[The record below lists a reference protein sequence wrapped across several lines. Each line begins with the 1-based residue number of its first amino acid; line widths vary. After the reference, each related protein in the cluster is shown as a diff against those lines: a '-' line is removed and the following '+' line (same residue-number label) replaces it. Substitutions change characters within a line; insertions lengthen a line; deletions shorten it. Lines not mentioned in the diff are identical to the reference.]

1 MALLDVLLVVLLAIT
16 GLLFLI
22 LQSWLAA
29 TVVRR
34 VVGVPIGWPRSI
46 IVGFIMSVAMG
57 YTVQYLFRAGTDQNV
72 NGLNVAPSVAI
83 LFLIL
88 AIGWIFALG
97 VGALVFIE
105 AAFPTGTLPRFSTL
119 LTGGKARRQRSRRY
133 TAILSIAVRH
143 GLGSRLRGFGQ
154 AGSAEHDTQT
164 ARALRNALN
173 EAGVT
178 FVKLGQMLSTR
189 RDLLPAAYIRELE
202 TLQTKANPEP
212 WERIQAAAEEQLGRP
227 LSEIFSKV
235 DPTPLAAASVAQVHQ
250 GVLWDGTEVVLKVQ
264 RPGALAQVNL
274 DTDIIIRLAKW
285 LDKTT
290 PWGRSLGVH
299 ELARGFAASLEEE
312 LDYTIELENMRT
324 IENALNAGT
333 FDVTVPHAYDELSGE
348 RLLVMD
354 RLPGRPVSSAGRLL
368 SKLTIIERSAL
379 ATTLLG
385 VTLQQIIS
393 DGVFHG
399 DLHAGN
405 IFITP
410 EGKLG
415 LLDFGSVGRLDP
427 GTQAALGMMLYSI
440 DKNDAAGATDALI
453 ELLDRPEDLDVRVVE
468 RSLGQLLTR
477 FRSGFRA
484 GGSQKMFGELF
495 ALVIAHKFSVPAQ
508 IGAAFRALS
517 TVEGT
522 LLLIDPGMDLVT
534 AARTE
539 GSRLVSGRFS
549 LGSLKD
555 GLEQRLVSLVP
566 LLNRLPRRMNKIS
579 EDLEHGRFSM
589 NVRMLAHPADRRY
602 LTGLFQQLVVAVLAG
617 AAVLGAIMLIVSN
630 EGPLLTGQI
639 HLYAV
644 FGFALLFGGFVLG
657 MRSLML
663 VFKRDEDEDGGSP

>member
-16 GLLFLI
+16 GLLFLV

-46 IVGFIMSVAMG
+46 VVGFVMSVAMG
-57 YTVQYLFRAGTDQNV
+57 FTVQYLFRAGTDQNT

-88 AIGWIFALG
+88 AVGWIFALG
-97 VGALVFIE
+97 VAALVFFE
-105 AAFPTGTLPRFSTL
+105 AAFPTGSLPRFSSFF
-119 LTGGKARRQRSRRY
+119 TGGKARRQRSRRY
-133 TAILSIAVRH
+133 TEILSIAVRH

-154 AGSAEHDTQT
+154 SGFDEHEAKT

-202 TLQTKANPEP
+202 TLQTNASPEP
-212 WERIQAAAEEQLGRP
+212 WEKIMAVAEEQLGRP
-227 LSEIFSKV
+227 LSEIFSEV

-250 GVLWDGTEVVLKVQ
+250 AVLWDGTPVVLKVQ

-285 LDKTT
+285 LGKTT
-290 PWGRSLGVH
+290 PWGSSLGVH

-324 IENALNAGT
+324 IEHALDAGT
-333 FDVTVPHAYDELSGE
+333 FAVTVPHAYEKLSGE

-354 RLPGRPVSSAGRLL
+354 RLPGRPVSSAGKILAT
-368 SKLTIIERSAL
+368 LTASERSAL
-379 ATTLLG
+379 AATLLG

-405 IFITP
+405 IFISP
-410 EGKLG
+410 EGTLG

-427 GTQAALGMMLYSI
+427 GTQTALGMMLYSI
-440 DKNDAAGATDALI
+440 DKNDAAGATDALL
-453 ELLDRPEDLDVRVVE
+453 ELLDQPDDLDVKVVE

-484 GGSQKMFGELF
+484 GGSQKMFSEVF

-522 LLLIDPGMDLVT
+522 LLLIDPRMDLVT

-539 GSRLVSGRFS
+539 GSRLMSGRFS

-555 GLEQRLVSLVP
+555 SLEQRLVSLAP

-589 NVRMLAHPADRRY
+589 NVRMLAHAADRRY

-617 AAVLGAIMLIVSN
+617 AAVLGAITLIVSN
-630 EGPLLTGQI
+630 EGPLLTGEI

-663 VFKRDEDEDGGSP
+663 VFKRDEDED

>member
-1 MALLDVLLVVLLAIT
+1 MAVLDFLWVVLLAVT
-16 GLLFLI
+16 GLLFLM

-46 IVGFIMSVAMG
+46 LVGFAMSVAMG
-57 YTVQYLFRAGTDQNV
+57 LTVQYLYRAGTGQNI
-72 NGLNVAPSVAI
+72 NGLNVAPSAAV

-88 AIGWIFALG
+88 AVCWIFALG
-97 VGALVFIE
+97 IAALVFIE
-105 AAFPTGTLPRFSTL
+105 AAFPTGSLPRVSTFF
-119 LTGGKARRQRSRRY
+119 TGGKARRRRSRRY
-133 TAILSIAVRH
+133 SEILSIAVRH
-143 GLGSRLRGFGQ
+143 GLGSRLRGFDRGTNV
-154 AGSAEHDTQT
+154 EHAAKT

-189 RDLLPAAYIRELE
+189 RDLLPAVYIRELE
-202 TLQTKANPEP
+202 TLQTKATPEP
-212 WERIQAAAEEQLGRP
+212 WEKIKIAAEEQLGRP
-227 LSEIFSKV
+227 LEEIFSKI
-235 DPTPLAAASVAQVHQ
+235 DPEPLAAASVAQVHAA
-250 GVLWDGTEVVLKVQ
+250 VLWDGTEVVLKVQ
-264 RPGALAQVNL
+264 RPGALEQVNL
-274 DTDIIIRLAKW
+274 DTDIIMRLAKW
-285 LDKTT
+285 LEKTT
-290 PWGRSLGVH
+290 PWGSALGVH
-299 ELARGFAASLEEE
+299 DLARGFAGSLEEE
-312 LDYTIELENMRT
+312 LDYTVELENMRT
-324 IENALNAGT
+324 IEHALEAGP
-333 FDVTVPHAYDELSGE
+333 FAVTVPHAYEQLSGE

-354 RLPGRPVSSAGRLL
+354 RLPGRPVSSAGRILAG
-368 SKLTIIERSAL
+368 LTAAERSAL
-379 ATTLLG
+379 ATSLLG
-385 VTLQQIIS
+385 VTLQQIIT

-415 LLDFGSVGRLDP
+415 LLDFGAVGRLDP
-427 GTQAALGMMLYSI
+427 STQTALGMMLYSI

-453 ELLDRPEDLDVRVVE
+453 ELLDRPDDLDVRVVE

-495 ALVIAHKFSVPAQ
+495 AMVIAHRFAVPPQ

-517 TVEGT
+517 AVEGT
-522 LLLIDPGMDLVT
+522 LLLIDPDMDLVA

-549 LGSLKD
+549 FGSLKD
-555 GLEQRLVSLVP
+555 SLEQRIVSLVP

-579 EDLEHGRFSM
+579 EDLEQGRFSM
-589 NVRMLAHPADRRY
+589 NVRMLAHPSDRGY

-617 AAVLGAIMLIVSN
+617 AAVLGAIILIVSN
-630 EGPLLTGQI
+630 EGPLVAGDI

-663 VFKRDEDEDGGSP
+663 VFKRDQDG

>member
-1 MALLDVLLVVLLAIT
+1 MAVLDVLLVVVLVVT
-16 GLLFLI
+16 GLLVLL

-46 IVGFIMSVAMG
+46 IVGLLMSIAMG
-57 YTVQYLFRAGTDQNV
+57 LSVQYLYRAGTGQNV
-72 NGLNVAPSVAI
+72 LGLNLAPAVAV

-88 AIGWIFALG
+88 AICWIFALG
-97 VGALVFIE
+97 IGVLVFIE
-105 AAFPTGTLPRFSTL
+105 AAFPTGSLSGFARTF
-119 LTGGKARRQRSRRY
+119 TGWKARRRRTRRY
-133 TAILSIAVRH
+133 ADILSIAIRH
-143 GLGSRLRGFGQ
+143 GLGSRLRGFEQ
-154 AGSAEHDTQT
+154 GSGNDQERKT
-164 ARALRNALN
+164 ARALFNALN

-189 RDLLPAAYIRELE
+189 RDLLPAAYIAQLE
-202 TLQTKANPEP
+202 KLQTNAVPEP
-212 WERIQAAAEEQLGRP
+212 WERIEAAIVERLGRP
-227 LSEIFSKV
+227 LPEVFFSV
-235 DPTPLAAASVAQVHQ
+235 DPVPLAAASVAQVHKA
-250 GVLWDGTEVVLKVQ
+250 VLLNGTSVVIKVQ
-264 RPGALAQVNL
+264 RPGALDQVNL

-285 LDKTT
+285 LDRTT

-299 ELARGFAASLEEE
+299 ELACGFAGSLEEE
-312 LDYTIELENMRT
+312 LDYTIELENMRS
-324 IENALNAGT
+324 IEQALTAGT
-333 FDVTVPHAYDELSGE
+333 FAVSVPHAYAELSGE

-354 RLPGRPVSSAGRLL
+354 LLPGRPVSSAGRLL
-368 SKLTIIERSAL
+368 AGLSASERSTL

-410 EGKLG
+410 DGELG

-427 GTQAALGMMLYSI
+427 ATQSAMGMMLYAI

-453 ELLDRPEDLDVRVVE
+453 DLLDRPENLDVRAVE

-477 FRSGFRA
+477 FRTGFRA
-484 GGSQKMFGELF
+484 GGSMKMFGELF
-495 ALVIAHKFSVPAQ
+495 ALVIEHKFTVPAQ

-517 TVEGT
+517 TVEGA
-522 LLLIDPGMDLVT
+522 LLIIDPEMDLVT

-539 GSRLVSGRFS
+539 GARIMSSKVNFTSVKNEF
-549 LGSLKD
+549 
-555 GLEQRLVSLVP
+555 EQRMMALVP
-566 LLNRLPRRMNKIS
+566 LLNHLPRRINKIG
-579 EDLEHGRFSM
+579 EDLENGRFSM
-589 NVRMLAHPADRRY
+589 NVRVLADPADRSY

-617 AAVLGAIMLIVSN
+617 AAVLGAIMLITTN
-630 EGPLLTGQI
+630 EGPLVTGEI
-639 HLYAV
+639 RLYGV

-657 MRSLML
+657 MRALML
-663 VFKRDEDEDGGSP
+663 VFKRDSGS

>member
-1 MALLDVLLVVLLAIT
+1 MAVLDILLVVLLVIT
-16 GLLFLI
+16 GLLFLV

-46 IVGFIMSVAMG
+46 IIGFVMSVAMG
-57 YTVQYLFRAGTDQNV
+57 LTVQYLYRAGTGQNT
-72 NGLNVAPSVAI
+72 NGLNVAASAAI
-83 LFLIL
+83 LFLVL
-88 AIGWIFALG
+88 AVCWIFALG
-97 VGALVFIE
+97 VAVLVFIE
-105 AAFPTGTLPRFSTL
+105 AAFPTGSLPRVSTFF
-119 LTGGKARRQRSRRY
+119 TGGKARRRRSRRY
-133 TAILSIAVRH
+133 TEILSIAVRH
-143 GLGSRLRGFGQ
+143 GLGSRLRGFDQGTNT
-154 AGSAEHDTQT
+154 ERETKT

-189 RDLLPAAYIRELE
+189 RDLLPAVYIRELE
-202 TLQTKANPEP
+202 TLQTNASPEP
-212 WERIQAAAEEQLGRP
+212 WEKIKLAAEEQLGRP
-227 LSEIFSKV
+227 LEEIFSQIN
-235 DPTPLAAASVAQVHQ
+235 PTPLAAASVAQVHEAL
-250 GVLWDGTEVVLKVQ
+250 LWDGTEVVLKVQ
-264 RPGALAQVNL
+264 RPGALEQVNL
-274 DTDIIIRLAKW
+274 DMDIIIRLAKW

-290 PWGRSLGVH
+290 PWGSSLGVYD
-299 ELARGFAASLEEE
+299 LARGFAGSLEEE
-312 LDYTIELENMRT
+312 LDYTVELENMRA
-324 IENALNAGT
+324 IEHALDAGT
-333 FDVTVPHAYDELSGE
+333 FAVTVPHAYEKLSGE

-354 RLPGRPVSSAGRLL
+354 RLPGRPVSSAGPIL
-368 SKLTIIERSAL
+368 SGLTAAERSVL

-385 VTLQQIIS
+385 VTLQQIIT

-410 EGKLG
+410 RGTLG
-415 LLDFGSVGRLDP
+415 LLDFGAVGRLDP
-427 GTQAALGMMLYSI
+427 ATQTALGMMLYSI

-484 GGSQKMFGELF
+484 GGSQKMFSELF
-495 ALVIAHKFSVPAQ
+495 ALVIAHKFAVPAQ

-522 LLLIDPGMDLVT
+522 LLLIDPTMDLVT

-549 LGSLKD
+549 FGSAKD
-555 GLEQRLVSLVP
+555 SLEQRLVSLVP

-579 EDLEHGRFSM
+579 EDLEQGRFSM
-589 NVRMLAHPADRRY
+589 NVRMLAHPSDRRY

-617 AAVLGAIMLIVSN
+617 AAVLGAILLIVSN
-630 EGPLLTGQI
+630 EGPLVAGDI

-663 VFKRDEDEDGGSP
+663 VFKRDQDEDRS